1 MAPALMVLR
10 CREAPPSPAAR
21 ARSAV
26 RRTGLGAAAAWAV
39 ALLTAGSCRSF
50 VARAPQGTAPPSPRA
65 VPSPVVLP
73 FRPGLGTSALAQPA
87 RRPGAALRAA
97 APEPIPPTGPD
108 PQKMAEAMSQMPG
121 AAGTPLP
128 GDLLGTG
135 LFSFIIPLIIGLGAV
150 YILIIVKPEAVL
162 SPDQMVEWKRL
173 EKQKELKRR
182 GAKNLGGK
190 KETRASRR
198 KNLRK
203 KLRGGK
209 QSEEE
214 E

>member
-1 MAPALMVLR
+1 M
-10 CREAPPSPAAR
+10 
-21 ARSAV
+21 
-26 RRTGLGAAAAWAV
+26 
-39 ALLTAGSCRSF
+39 
-50 VARAPQGTAPPSPRA
+50 
-65 VPSPVVLP
+65 
-73 FRPGLGTSALAQPA
+73 
-87 RRPGAALRAA
+87 RAA